1 MKTAAII
8 CLLAAITTT
17 SGSPLKARNDQVEIT
32 FIGAADAQFT
42 QSFPSDGTVVSIGE
56 NPFIRAYF
64 HNLF

>member
-1 MKTAAII
+1 MKTSAII
-8 CLLAAITTT
+8 SLLAAITTT
-17 SGSPLKARNDQVEIT
+17 WGSPLKTRNDQVEIT

-56 NPFIRAYF
+56 HLFIRACF